1 MKKPGYLGNTNLKPE
16 GQRLEFTKE
25 QIEEYIKCAKD
36 PSYFISKYIKVISLD
51 KGLVPFEMYPYQ
63 NKMIELIHNNRFVIA
78 KLPRQSGKTTTVAS
92 YLLHYILF
100 NQSVSIAILA
110 NKQST
115 AREILARLKLSYEYL
130 PLWLQQG
137 VQEWNKHSIVLEN
150 GSRIIAAATS
160 SSAIRGGSY
169 NVILLDEYA
178 HVPTTVAEEFFSS
191 VYPTITAGQTTRVI
205 MISTPKGLNM
215 FYRFWKG
222 AQSKQ
227 NEYIPIEV
235 AWNEVPKY
243 PGGPPRDEEWK
254 KETIRNSS
262 ERQFQE
268 EFVCDFV
275 GSTNT
280 LISSQKLNNL
290 IWKKP
295 ISKTNDGLTIMEHPP
310 EPTQEDRSNIYFMT
324 VDVARGQ
331 GKDYSAFTV
340 VDITQFPY
348 KIVAKYKNNTVSPLL
363 FPSIIRAVAGRYN
376 NAYVMVELN
385 DIGSQVADI
394 LHNDL
399 EYENLVKSN
408 VLGRKGQVLNE
419 GFGSKKSRQLGI
431 KTSQI
436 VKKVGCAVLKN
447 LIENDKLIIEDSD
460 IIEEL
465 TTFIANHSSFQ
476 AEDGYTDDLTMTLV
490 LFSWAT
496 RQDFFKNI
504 TDSDIRTEMYSQ
516 DMKKIEED
524 LLPFGYV
531 LNGDPVSVNESNE
544 EADPNNQ
551 TTDNWMLVDFKE
563 NSKKWIDLYR
573 QNKFF

>member
-524 LLPFGYV
+524 LLPFGY
-531 LNGDPVSVNESNE
+531 LIDGDPVSVNESNE

>member
-1 MKKPGYLGNTNLKPE
+1 MRKPGYLGNSNLKPE
-16 GQRLEFTKE
+16 GQEIQFTKE
-25 QIEEYIKCAKD
+25 QIEEYLKCAKD
-36 PSYFISKYIKVISLD
+36 PSYFISKYIKVVSLD
-51 KGLVPFEMYPYQ
+51 AGLVPFEMYSYQ
-63 NKMIELIHNNRFVIA
+63 KKMIETIHNNRFVIA

-100 NQSVSIAILA
+100 NQSVNIAILA
-110 NKQST
+110 NKQAT

-137 VQEWNKHSIVLEN
+137 VREWNKHSIVLEN

-169 NVILLDEYA
+169 NCILLDEYA
-178 HVPTTVAEEFFSS
+178 HVPSSVAEEFFSS

-215 FYRFWKG
+215 FYKFWKG

-235 AWNEVPKY
+235 SWNEVPKY
-243 PGGPPRDEEWK
+243 PGGPLRDEEWK
-254 KETIRNSS
+254 RETIRNSS

-268 EFVCDFV
+268 EFICDFV

-280 LISSQKLNNL
+280 LISSQKLNSL
-290 IWKKP
+290 VWKKP
-295 ISKTNDGLTIMEHPP
+295 ISKTNDGLTIMETVP
-310 EPTQEDRSNIYFMT
+310 ETVEGKRNIYFMV

-331 GKDYSAFTV
+331 GKDYSAFTIIN
-340 VDITQFPY
+340 ITNFPY

-363 FPSIIRAVAGRYN
+363 FPSIIRAIAGRYN

-394 LHNDL
+394 LHTDL

-408 VLGRKGQVLNE
+408 IMGRKGQILNE
-419 GFGSKKSRQLGI
+419 GFGNKKSLQMGI

-465 TTFIANHSSFQ
+465 TTFISDNSSFR
-476 AEDGYTDDLTMTLV
+476 AEDGYTDDLVMTLV

-496 RQDFFKNI
+496 RQEFFKNI
-504 TDSDIRTEMYSQ
+504 TDSDIRMEIYSEE
-516 DMKKIEED
+516 MKKIEEE

-531 LNGDPVSVNESNE
+531 LDGDPISLDDSDSNTE
-544 EADPNNQ
+544 KK
-551 TTDNWMLVDFKE
+551 DNWMMIGQPE
-563 NSKKWIDLYR
+563 NNQRWIDLYK

>member
-1 MKKPGYLGNTNLKPE
+1 MRKPGYLGNSNLKPE
-16 GQRLEFTKE
+16 GQEIQFTKE
-25 QIEEYIKCAKD
+25 QIEEYLKCSKD
-36 PSYFISKYIKVISLD
+36 PSYFISKYIKVVSLD
-51 KGLVPFEMYPYQ
+51 TGLVPFEMYSYQ
-63 NKMIELIHNNRFVIA
+63 KKMIETIHNNRFVIA

-100 NQSVSIAILA
+100 NQSVNIAILA
-110 NKQST
+110 NKQAT

-137 VQEWNKHSIVLEN
+137 VREWNKHSIVLEN

-169 NVILLDEYA
+169 NCILLDEYA
-178 HVPTTVAEEFFSS
+178 HVPSSVAEEFFSS

-215 FYRFWKG
+215 FYKFWKG

-227 NEYIPIEV
+227 NEYVPIEV
-235 AWNEVPKY
+235 SWNEVPKY
-243 PGGPPRDEEWK
+243 PGGPLRDEEWK
-254 KETIRNSS
+254 RETIRNSS

-268 EFVCDFV
+268 EFICDFV

-280 LISSQKLNNL
+280 LISSQKLNAL
-290 IWKKP
+290 VWKKP
-295 ISKTNDGLTIMEHPP
+295 ISKTNDGLTIMETVP
-310 EPTQEDRSNIYFMT
+310 ETVEGKRNIYFMV

-331 GKDYSAFTV
+331 GKDYSAFTIIN
-340 VDITQFPY
+340 ITNFPY

-363 FPSIIRAVAGRYN
+363 FPSIIRAIAGRYN

-394 LHNDL
+394 LHTDL

-408 VLGRKGQVLNE
+408 IMGRKGQILNE
-419 GFGSKKSRQLGI
+419 GFGNKKSLQMGI

-465 TTFIANHSSFQ
+465 TTFISDNSSFR
-476 AEDGYTDDLTMTLV
+476 AEDGYTDDLVMTLV

-496 RQDFFKNI
+496 RQEFFKNI
-504 TDSDIRTEMYSQ
+504 TDSDIRMEIYSEE
-516 DMKKIEED
+516 MKKIEEE
-524 LLPFGYV
+524 LLPFGYIITSDV
-531 LNGDPVSVNESNE
+531 EVEDLNDS
-544 EADPNNQ
+544 DKK
-551 TTDNWMLVDFKE
+551 DNWMDVE
-563 NSKKWIDLYR
+563 NDSPLKIKHNWINLYK
-573 QNKFF
+573 QNPFF

>member
-16 GQRLEFTKE
+16 GQRIEFTKE
-25 QIEEYIKCAKD
+25 QIEEYVRCARD
-36 PSYFISKYIKVISLD
+36 PSYFVSKYIKVVSLD
-51 KGLVPFEMYPYQ
+51 KGLVAFDMYPYQ
-63 NKMIELIHNNRFVIA
+63 KKMIEMIHNNRFVIA

-100 NQSVSIAILA
+100 NQSVNIAILA

-137 VQEWNKHSIVLEN
+137 VREWNKHSIVLEN

-227 NEYIPIEV
+227 NEYVPMEV
-235 AWNEVPKY
+235 TWDEVPKY
-243 PGGPPRDEEWK
+243 PGGPLRDEDWK
-254 KETIRNSS
+254 QETIRNSS

-268 EFVCDFV
+268 EFVCDFI

-280 LISSQKLNNL
+280 LISSQKLNSL
-290 IWKKP
+290 VWKKP
-295 ISKTNDGLTIMEHPP
+295 ISKTNDGLTILEPSP
-310 EPTQEDRSNIYFMT
+310 EPNEEGRSNIYFMV

-331 GKDYSAFTV
+331 GKDYSAFTI
-340 VDITQFPY
+340 VDITKFPY
-348 KIVAKYKNNTVSPLL
+348 RVVGKYRNNTVSPLL

-385 DIGSQVADI
+385 DIGAQVADV
-394 LHNDL
+394 LHTDL

-408 VLGRKGQVLNE
+408 ILGRKGQVLNE
-419 GFGSKKSRQLGI
+419 GFGRQKSLQLGVR
-431 KTSQI
+431 TSQI

-447 LIENDKLIIEDSD
+447 LIENDKLIVEDSD

-465 TTFIANHSSFQ
+465 TTFIADNSSFQ
-476 AEDGYTDDLTMTLV
+476 AEDGYTDDLVMTLV

-496 RQDFFKNI
+496 RQEFFKNI

-516 DMKKIEED
+516 EMKKIEED
-524 LLPFGYV
+524 LLPFGYI
-531 LNGDPVSVNESNE
+531 LDGIPEISLESDSE
-544 EADPNNQ
+544 D
-551 TTDNWMLVDFKE
+551 TKKDNWLLAHQPEDPKRWV
-563 NSKKWIDLYR
+563 DLYR
-573 QNKFF
+573 QNRFF